1 MQHSLPTL
9 IPIQHCSTARQLL
22 KAAKSL
28 FPSRSLH
35 EVSFRRV
42 CCSIGGY
49 NCLVDHCEPLKTP
62 KVNRQQPK
70 KLEVIKSK
78 PEDELSEFEAD
89 LLRSVVLKSG
99 FGKAKDPSQIGL
111 EQYRVKPR
119 PKKGWKPFL
128 LSVTTARRKPSDP
141 VVEQVD

>member
-9 IPIQHCSTARQLL
+9 LPMQHCLTERQLP
-22 KAAKSL
+22 KAAKSFL
-28 FPSRSLH
+28 PSRSLH

-49 NCLVDHCEPLKTP
+49 NCLVDHNEPPRTP
-62 KVNRQQPK
+62 KVNKQQPR
-70 KLEVIKSK
+70 KLVIIKSR

-99 FGKAKDPSQIGL
+99 FGKAKDHSQIGL

-119 PKKGWKPFL
+119 H
-128 LSVTTARRKPSDP
+128 
-141 VVEQVD
+141 Q